1 MTGPIGEDQGGP
13 YVCVECG
20 ETFEEPPESNLNGR
34 EITPCCSYE
43 LYEQL

>member
-1 MTGPIGEDQGGP
+1 MSNPVSEDQGGP

-20 ETFEEPPESNLNGR
+20 NTFDEPDRSNIDDR
-34 EITPCCSYE
+34 EITPCCSTT